1 MSMAGPG
8 SSSITVGHSFLKRV
22 VGFAINPWGIRSRR
36 KCESNDAP
44 ATMTNFWGSFEI
56 VLMVSVVIKHDTA
69 MCVVAVMKLSAIGV
83 NPGTRKYSSG
93 ADLCGV
99 YPISRG
105 ETCQDREHSIHF
117 RLLFLFSGCFSR
129 IKSVP

>member
-1 MSMAGPG
+1 MSMTGPG

-36 KCESNDAP
+36 KCESNDAT
-44 ATMTNFWGSFEI
+44 ATMTNLWGSFEI
-56 VLMVSVVIKHDTA
+56 VWMVSVVIKLDTA

-105 ETCQDREHSIHF
+105 ETCQCSKGEMPF
-117 RLLFLFSGCFSR
+117 
-129 IKSVP
+129 KN